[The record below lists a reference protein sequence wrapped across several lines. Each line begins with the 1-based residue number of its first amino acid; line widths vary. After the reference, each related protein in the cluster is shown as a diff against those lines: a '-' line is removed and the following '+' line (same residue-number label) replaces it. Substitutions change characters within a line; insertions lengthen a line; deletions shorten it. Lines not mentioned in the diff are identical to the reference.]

1 MSDFQIQTPF
11 NPITLPLGPQRPK
24 IEQYLKDGSTDG
36 VEGVGDMEKAAK
48 DFESV
53 LLNQL
58 MQEMSRTI
66 PESGL
71 VNSGISKQMQGIFW
85 SFLAEE
91 VADNGGLGL
100 WRDIQRYCTG
110 LSQTDPPAP
119 TVEQKR

>member
-1 MSDFQIQTPF
+1 MSDFPTSF
-11 NPITLPLGPQRPK
+11 NPAMMPLGPANPRIQQLMDAGPA
-24 IEQYLKDGSTDG
+24 G
-36 VEGVGDMEKAAK
+36 VEAPVDMAQAAR

-71 VNSGISKQMQGIFW
+71 VDSGTSKQIQSMFW

-91 VADNGGLGL
+91 VADNGGMGL
-100 WRDIQRYCTG
+100 WRDIQKYV
-110 LSQTDPPAP
+110 TDPQQANPPKP
-119 TVEQKR
+119 TVEQEL

>member
-1 MSDFQIQTPF
+1 MSDFQTSFSPIPMPF
-11 NPITLPLGPQRPK
+11 GPQSPK
-24 IEQYLKDGSTDG
+24 IDKYLNVGDAAEGS
-36 VEGVGDMEKAAK
+36 GDMEKAAK

-53 LLNQL
+53 LLQKL
-58 MQEMSRTI
+58 MEAMSRTI

-71 VNSGISKQMQGIFW
+71 VNSGTSKQIQSMFW

-110 LSQTDPPAP
+110 PSQTDSPAP
-119 TVEQKR
+119 TVEHSR

>member
-1 MSDFQIQTPF
+1 MSDFQTSF
-11 NPITLPLGPQRPK
+11 NPIPLPMGPQRPK
-24 IEQYLKDGSTDG
+24 IEQYLK
-36 VEGVGDMEKAAK
+36 EGAADSPGDMERASK

-66 PESGL
+66 PDSGL
-71 VNSGISKQMQGIFW
+71 TSSGISKQIKSIFW

-110 LSQTDPPAP
+110 PSQTDIPAP
-119 TVEQKR
+119 TVEQNR

>member
-1 MSDFQIQTPF
+1 MSDFQIQSPF
-11 NPITLPLGPQRPK
+11 NTIAPPLGLQGTG
-24 IEQYLKDGSTDG
+24 IEQYLDHPVADADGM
-36 VEGVGDMEKAAK
+36 VEAAR

-53 LLNQL
+53 LLQKL
-58 MQEMSRTI
+58 MEAMSRTI

-71 VNSGISKQMQGIFW
+71 VNSGTSKQIQSMFW

-110 LSQTDPPAP
+110 PSQTDSPAP
-119 TVEQKR
+119 TVEHSR

>member
-1 MSDFQIQTPF
+1 MSDFSTSF
-11 NPITLPLGPQRPK
+11 NPLPLPMGVQSPK
-24 IEQYLKDGSTDG
+24 IEQYLNAGASPDVQGS
-36 VEGVGDMEKAAK
+36 GDMAQAAK

-71 VNSGISKQMQGIFW
+71 VNSSASKQIQSMFW

-91 VADNGGLGL
+91 VSDNGGMGL
-100 WRDIQRYCTG
+100 WRDIQKYCTG
-110 LSQTDPPAP
+110 PEQASSPVS
-119 TVEQKR
+119 TVEQEL

>member
-1 MSDFQIQTPF
+1 MSDFQIQTSL
-11 NPITLPLGPQRPK
+11 NPVPLPMGPHGFK
-24 IEQYLKDGSTDG
+24 IEQYLKTAAGDNS
-36 VEGVGDMEKAAK
+36 VGGAEEAAK

-66 PESGL
+66 PDSGL
-71 VNSGISKQMQGIFW
+71 TSSGASKQIQSMFW

-100 WRDIQRYCTG
+100 WRDIQKYCFG
-110 LSQTDPPAP
+110 PEQAKSPAP
-119 TVEQKR
+119 TVEQEL

>member
-11 NPITLPLGPQRPK
+11 NPVPLPLGPQSPK
-24 IEQYLKDGSTDG
+24 TEQYLNTGAAAG
-36 VEGVGDMEKAAK
+36 AGDMEKAAK

-53 LLNQL
+53 LLHQL
-58 MQEMSRTI
+58 MEEMSRTI

-71 VNSGISKQMQGIFW
+71 VNSGVSKQIQSLFW
-85 SFLAEE
+85 SFLSEE

-110 LSQTDPPAP
+110 PSQTDPPAP
-119 TVEQKR
+119 TVEYNR

>member
-1 MSDFQIQTPF
+1 MSDFQIQAPF
-11 NPITLPLGPQRPK
+11 NPITLPLGPQGPK
-24 IEQYLKDGSTDG
+24 TEQYLKDGAADG
-36 VEGVGDMEKAAK
+36 AGDMEKAAK

-66 PESGL
+66 PDSGL
-71 VNSGISKQMQGIFW
+71 TSSGVSKQIKSIFW

-110 LSQTDPPAP
+110 PSQTDTPAP
-119 TVEQKR
+119 TVEQDR